1 MTALD
6 DAKSALRSE
15 VGRAMGFVVGSLV
28 LAAQEGRLPSP
39 ADLQN
44 LQNLLEHY
52 RRQFRAFTPEVEEI
66 VRAMTDGLAFAA
78 RSEADGVKL

>member
-1 MTALD
+1 MTPLD

-15 VGRAMGFVVGSLV
+15 VGRARGFVVGSLV

-39 ADLQN
+39 AD